1 MQIFV
6 KTLTGKTITLE
17 VEPNDSIESIKGK
30 IQEKEEEYNI
40 LYKEQ
45 ASIERMLT
53 SILLQ
58 SSLLSNH
65 LQKQEQAMN

>member
-1 MQIFV
+1 M
-6 KTLTGKTITLE
+6 
-17 VEPNDSIESIKGK
+17 
-30 IQEKEEEYNI
+30 IQEKEEEYNT